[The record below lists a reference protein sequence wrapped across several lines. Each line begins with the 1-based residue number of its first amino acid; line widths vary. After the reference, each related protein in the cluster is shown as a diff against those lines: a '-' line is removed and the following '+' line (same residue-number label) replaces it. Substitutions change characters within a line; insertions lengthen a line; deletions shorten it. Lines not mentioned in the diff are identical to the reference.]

1 MSFHALVKIHLKA
14 GWILAYPLGFGLS
27 QYARYACFAGAEY
40 SSKVKEQE
48 KRKRTRTISTTFPIV
63 LTLLSF
69 DVRLSALRC

>member
-1 MSFHALVKIHLKA
+1 MSFHALVKMHLKA

-40 SSKVKEQE
+40 SSKVEEQE